1 MGREEDKEMTYQLP
15 PQAKQGQFGA
25 NVFNAFPVKIVL
37 NSEEQM
43 QKLKLSPQPH
53 PFFPGSNSSLFSGT
67 STLPLMNH
75 AGEDGECGQR
85 VQFLAVSFCCSFLLT
100 L

>member
-43 QKLKLSPQPH
+43 QKLKLFH
-53 PFFPGSNSSLFSGT
+53 PNPTHSSQAQTPPS
-67 STLPLMNH
+67 
-75 AGEDGECGQR
+75 
-85 VQFLAVSFCCSFLLT
+85 FLALLPFP
-100 L
+100 